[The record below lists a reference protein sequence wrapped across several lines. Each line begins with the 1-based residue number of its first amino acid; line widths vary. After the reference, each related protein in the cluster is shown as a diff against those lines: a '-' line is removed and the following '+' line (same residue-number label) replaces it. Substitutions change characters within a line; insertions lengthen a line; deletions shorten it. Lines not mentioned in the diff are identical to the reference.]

1 MNTSYEREFLAI
13 MRRYQSEGTVFYSPV
28 QEKRYCIASVD
39 DSGCEVTRIDANEP
53 ERVTVSVYKS
63 CLEKVRESGGSYPF
77 NQLINTVA
85 VRSTVLQGFP
95 FALTPDKQTI
105 LDLSEDEK
113 AIQAFCDAVQNLRVN
128 VNDGQ
133 PRLYKPAMLACVIEA
148 LESGDLPQNRIEFDW
163 ILTRFTEKM
172 KTLGTE
178 VTAEQ
183 AAMPFFH
190 LTGDLFWMLCYKNT
204 IKILES
210 GNARPSTIRER
221 VNHAFIKDTF
231 WRVLE
236 NSDGRKRALK
246 ALEEKW
252 WPGGPPEPVSTVI
265 REGLEKVLS
274 KYAIAR
280 ANEKFGAQHGLWS
293 IFEGLRQALATGDA
307 VKRRPELKVTW
318 SVGQANWAKVPWIA
332 FLDER
337 ETNTTQRG
345 VYCVFLF
352 RQDMSGVYLTFN
364 QGVTEPKRQHGPKEG
379 KIVLQS
385 RAEELRKHCNDL
397 VQYGFALDDKVDL
410 RADSGLGS
418 DYEDSTVAY
427 KLYEANKVPDDAVI
441 LNDLDAVLIAYDKYL
456 KQLQPTSRSWI
467 FQTNPKYYDLENAL
481 KSLKELAFEIN
492 QHKNDIHVGDKVFL
506 WQSGANAGIVAVAK
520 VITEPKVIPMPDFEK
535 PFVKVPERFSKDTER
550 AYVRVERLLGQ
561 TILKETLLVHA
572 VLSDLTILK
581 APQGS
586 NFSLLPEQADA
597 IEILINPPSVL
608 RDLATI
614 HAAFSKALRASN
626 ISFGSRHDEV
636 VRSFLASLATKRFVI
651 LTGLSGSGKTQ
662 IAIKL
667 GEWLGNGRFLV
678 VPVRPDWTGS
688 ESLFGYED
696 ALQACSEDGRKAW
709 YVPDVLKFVLQ
720 AAKDSQ
726 NPYLLV
732 LDEMN
737 LAHVERYFADM
748 LSGME
753 SMQPCLPNLIFQN
766 GSWRMHQSK
775 EEKLPYPRNL
785 FIVGTVNVDETTYM
799 FSPKVLD
806 RANTL
811 EFRVETSDL
820 SGEATKPTTCSLG
833 EEGFV
838 RGFRAIAEDDAWHL
852 EHPATHLDTFLEHLR
867 TLHHL
872 LSEGGFEFGHRV
884 FFEAVRFAAMLEAAG
899 DENPEHALDLQIMQK
914 VLPRLHGS
922 RKRLEPTLCGIG
934 QFCFDLTF
942 GSASKGTNAAEQ
954 FNPLAPPQG
963 EPKLPISFDK
973 IQRMTRSL
981 RANQFVS
988 FTE

>member
-1 MNTSYEREFLAI
+1 MNDDVQKEFLSI
-13 MRRYQSEGTVFYSPV
+13 MSRYQSEGTVFQSPV
-28 QEKRYCIASVD
+28 QQHRYCIASVD
-39 DSGCEVTRIDANEP
+39 STGCDVKRLDANEP
-53 ERVTVSVYKS
+53 ARVSISTYET
-63 CLEKVRESGGSYPF
+63 CLQKVRVNGGSYAF
-77 NQLINTVA
+77 NQVVDTVA
-85 VRSTVLQGFP
+85 IRTTVLQGLHFG
-95 FALTPDKQTI
+95 LTPDKQTI
-105 LDLSEDEK
+105 LDLITEEK
-113 AIQAFCDAVQNLRVN
+113 ASAAFRDLIQNLRI
-128 VNDGQ
+128 DETHGQ
-133 PRLYKPAMLACVIEA
+133 PKLYKPAMLACVIEA
-148 LESGDLPQNRIEFDW
+148 LESGEISQNRIEFDW
-163 ILTRFTEKM
+163 ILPRFIQKT
-172 KTLGTE
+172 KTLGIE

-183 AAMPFFH
+183 AALPFFH
-190 LTGDLFWMLCYKNT
+190 LTSDLFWMLCYKNT
-204 IKILES
+204 SSILEA
-210 GNARPSTIRER
+210 GNARPSAIRER
-221 VNHAFIKDTF
+221 VSHAIIKDTF
-231 WRVLE
+231 WRILE
-236 NSDGRKRALK
+236 NSDGRKKILK

-252 WPGGPPEPVSTVI
+252 WPVGPPKSVSSVI
-265 REGLEKVLS
+265 RDGLENVLS

-280 ANEKFGAQHGLWS
+280 ANEKFGTLHELWS
-293 IFEGLRQALATGDA
+293 IFGGLRQALATSDA
-307 VKRRPELKVTW
+307 VKKRPKLKVTW

-364 QGVTEPKRQHGPKEG
+364 QGVTEPKQQYGPKKG
-379 KIVLQS
+379 KSVLRS

-427 KLYEANKVPDDAVI
+427 KLYETNKVPDDAVI
-441 LNDLDAVLIAYDKYL
+441 LNDLDAVLKSYDTYL
-456 KQLQPTSRSWI
+456 KQPPSTNRSWI
-467 FQTNPKYYDLENAL
+467 FQANPKFYDLEKAL
-481 KSLKELAFEIN
+481 ESLKELTFEIN
-492 QHKNDIHVGDKVFL
+492 QHKNDIHAGDKVFL
-506 WQSGANAGIVAVAK
+506 WQSGTDAGIVAVAR
-520 VITEPKVIPMPDFEK
+520 VTTEPKIIAMPDVEK
-535 PFVKVPERFSKDTER
+535 QFAKVPDRFSKDTER
-550 AYVRVERLLGQ
+550 AYLKVERLLVQ
-561 TILKETLLVHA
+561 PILREDLLA
-572 VLSDLTILK
+572 QPDLSELTILK

-586 NFSLLPEQADA
+586 NFSLTPEQAAA
-597 IEILINPPSVL
+597 IEALIDPAPALS
-608 RDLATI
+608 DLGAI
-614 HAAFSKALRASN
+614 HDAFSKALRASN

-696 ALQACSEDGRKAW
+696 ALQPCSEDGRKAW
-709 YVPDVLKFVLQ
+709 YVPDVLRFILQ

-753 SMQPCLPNLIFQN
+753 SMQSFLPNLILQN
-766 GSWRMHQSK
+766 GTWRIHPS
-775 EEKLPYPRNL
+775 EEPKLPYPRNL

-820 SGEATKPTTCSLG
+820 SADARKPKPCSSGEASL
-833 EEGFV
+833 V
-838 RGFRAIAEDDAWHL
+838 RGFRGIAEDDAWHL

-884 FFEAVRFAAMLEAAG
+884 FYEAVRFASMLEAAG
-899 DENPEHALDLQIMQK
+899 DSKPEHALDLQVMQK

-922 RKRLEPTLCGIG
+922 RKRLEPTLCGLG
-934 QFCFDLTF
+934 QYCFDLTF
-942 GSASKGTNAAEQ
+942 GPASKGTSAAEQ

-963 EPKLPISFDK
+963 GPKLPISFDK

>member
-1 MNTSYEREFLAI
+1 MNTTYEREFLPI
-13 MRRYQSEGTVFYSPV
+13 MRRYQADGTVFQSPV
-28 QEKRYCIASVD
+28 QGARYRITSVD
-39 DSGCEVTRIDANEP
+39 GSGCEVGRIDANEP
-53 ERVTVSVYKS
+53 ERVTLNAYIS
-63 CLEKVRESGGSYPF
+63 CLEKVRENSGSYPF

-105 LDLSEDEK
+105 IDISDDKK

-128 VNDGQ
+128 TSEGQ
-133 PRLYKPAMLACVIEA
+133 PRLYKPVMLACAIEG
-148 LESGDLPQNRIEFDW
+148 LESGDLSQNRIAFDW
-163 ILTRFTEKM
+163 ILPRFIEKM
-172 KTLGTE
+172 KKLGIE

-190 LTGDLFWMLCYKNT
+190 LSGDLFWMLCYKNT
-204 IKILES
+204 ANILES

-221 VNHAFIKDTF
+221 VSHAIIKDTF

-236 NSDGRKRALK
+236 NSDSRKRVLK

-252 WPGGPPEPVSTVI
+252 WPGEPPQSAITGI
-265 REGLEKVLS
+265 RDGLEKVLS
-274 KYAIAR
+274 KYARAR
-280 ANEKFGAQHGLWS
+280 ANEKFGTQHVLWS
-293 IFEGLRQALATGDA
+293 IFGGLRQALATSDA
-307 VKRRPELKVTW
+307 VKSRPELKVTW

-337 ETNTTQRG
+337 ETNTTQHG

-352 RQDMSGVYLTFN
+352 RQDMSGVYLALN

-379 KIVLQS
+379 RILLRS
-385 RAEELRKHCNDL
+385 RADELRKHCIDL
-397 VQYGFALDDKVDL
+397 VQYGFALDNSADL

-418 DYEDSTVAY
+418 DYEDSIIAY
-427 KLYEANKVPDDAVI
+427 KLYETNKVPDDKFI
-441 LNDLDAVLIAYDKYL
+441 LADLDAVFNGYNKYL
-456 KQLQPTSRSWI
+456 KQLQPT
-467 FQTNPKYYDLENAL
+467 P
-481 KSLKELAFEIN
+481 IN
-492 QHKNDIHVGDKVFL
+492 SSPG
-506 WQSGANAGIVAVAK
+506 
-520 VITEPKVIPMPDFEK
+520 
-535 PFVKVPERFSKDTER
+535 
-550 AYVRVERLLGQ
+550 
-561 TILKETLLVHA
+561 
-572 VLSDLTILK
+572 
-581 APQGS
+581 
-586 NFSLLPEQADA
+586 LP
-597 IEILINPPSVL
+597 
-608 RDLATI
+608 DLAAVHTS
-614 HAAFSKALRASN
+614 FSEALRSSN
-626 ISFGSRHDEV
+626 ISFGTRHDEV
-636 VRSFLASLATKRFVI
+636 VRSFLVSLATKRFVI
-651 LTGLSGSGKTQ
+651 ITGLSGSGKTQ

-667 GEWLGNGRFLV
+667 GEWLGNGRFSV

-696 ALQACSEDGRKAW
+696 ALQACSDDGRKAW
-709 YVPDVLKFVLQ
+709 YVPDVLKFILQ

-753 SMQPCLPNLIFQN
+753 SMQPCLPNLIFQG
-766 GSWRMHQSK
+766 GSWRMHPSK
-775 EEKLPYPRNL
+775 EEKLLYPRNL

-820 SGEATKPTTCSLG
+820 LSEARKPTPCSPG
-833 EEGFV
+833 EEGLV

-852 EHPATHLDTFLEHLR
+852 DHPATHQDSFLRHLR

-884 FFEAVRFAAMLEAAG
+884 FYEAVRFAAMLEAAG
-899 DENPEHALDLQIMQK
+899 DDEPEHALDLQVMQK

-922 RKRLEPTLCGIG
+922 RKRLEATLCGLG
-934 QFCFDLTF
+934 QFCFDLTV
-942 GSASKGTNAAEQ
+942 APVSKGTSTAEQ
-954 FNPLAPPQG
+954 FNPLAHPQG
-963 EPKLPISFDK
+963 EARLPISFDK